1 MARRGNQDKG
11 TQDMNSNQIE
21 TTFLIA
27 DLAGFTALTEAHGD
41 LSAASIVSRYME
53 IVNDTLQPG
62 SRLVERT
69 GDEVLIAANNVQSV
83 VETAIYLR
91 KTIESESHFP

>member
-1 MARRGNQDKG
+1 
-11 TQDMNSNQIE
+11 MNSNQIE

-69 GDEVLIAANNVQSV
+69 GDEVRIPPHCDHSFRCKLTTHSAA
-83 VETAIYLR
+83 L
-91 KTIESESHFP
+91 